1 MSFAYCSK
9 VGRLC
14 FGIVDSFLNSDS
26 SLTSLLVLNTLV
38 LVSGTEISKDT
49 GDVLAVKVDLDD
61 NISKKSSL

>member
-9 VGRLC
+9 VGLLC
-14 FGIVDSFLNSDS
+14 FGIVDFFLNTDS